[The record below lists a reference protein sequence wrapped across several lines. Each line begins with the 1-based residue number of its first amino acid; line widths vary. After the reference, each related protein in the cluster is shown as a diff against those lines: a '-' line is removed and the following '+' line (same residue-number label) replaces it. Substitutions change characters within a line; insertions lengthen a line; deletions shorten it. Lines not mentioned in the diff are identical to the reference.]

1 MSLAL
6 DQTPS
11 PEDCR
16 PSRRTRWRHGLIDSA
31 AVSLAISIGTLTYF
45 DAIQLIDPSPAV
57 HALVIASGLA
67 CCISLYFRRRWPVQI
82 AIAVTLVVATFS
94 PFASGAA
101 LVALFTVAAYRPWRV
116 AVLIAAISVVVCA
129 PIYNLLYPAS
139 EPFWLNMLLTVLVA
153 AVALAWGMFV
163 GARRQLIESLRER
176 AQQAE
181 ADRDLRLAQAREQ
194 ERTRIAR
201 EMHDVLAHRISLV
214 ALNAG
219 ALEFRPDASP
229 EEVREAAAVVRSN
242 AHQALEELRDVIS
255 VLRDEESGET
265 RAAEP
270 PQPTLIDVGVLVE
283 ESRQS
288 GVEVE
293 LDESVEGVASVP
305 DATGRTA
312 YRIVQEGLTNVRKHA
327 PGGAAR
333 VVVAGAPGE
342 GLKVEISNR
351 RPLVETTESNAIP
364 GSGTGLIGLTERV
377 ELAGGN
383 LSHGP
388 RPDGRFTLQAWLPWT
403 K

>member
-1 MSLAL
+1 MQPAPS
-6 DQTPS
+6 QNTP

-16 PSRRTRWRHGLIDSA
+16 PSRWSLWRNGLIDSA
-31 AVSLAISIGTLTYF
+31 AATFAISIGTLTYF
-45 DAIQLIDPSPAV
+45 DAIQWIDPSVVV
-57 HALVIASGLA
+57 HALVIAAGLA

-82 AIAVTLVVATFS
+82 AVMTMLISTVS

-116 AVLIAAISVVVCA
+116 ATSIAVVSVLVCT
-129 PIYNLLYPAS
+129 PIYILIYPAS
-139 EPFWLNMLLTVLVA
+139 EPFWLNMTLTALVA
-153 AVALAWGMFV
+153 AVALAWGMFA
-163 GARRQLIESLRER
+163 GARRQLIATLRER

-229 EEVREAAAVVRSN
+229 DEVRDAAAVVRSN

-255 VLRDEESGET
+255 VLREDELREG
-265 RAAEP
+265 APAEP

-288 GVEVE
+288 GIEVE
-293 LDESVEGVASVP
+293 FTESVEEIATVP
-305 DATGRTA
+305 DSTGRTA
-312 YRIVQEGLTNVRKHA
+312 YRVVQEGLTNARKHA

-333 VVVAGAPGE
+333 VAVQGSRDD
-342 GLKVEISNR
+342 GLRVEISNR
-351 RPLVETTESNAIP
+351 RPLIEPRDPNAIP
-364 GSGTGLIGLTERV
+364 GSGTGLIGLAERV
-377 ELAGGN
+377 ELAGGR
-383 LSHGP
+383 LDHGP
-388 RPDGRFTLQAWLPWT
+388 RADGRFTLEAWLPWPN
-403 K
+403 